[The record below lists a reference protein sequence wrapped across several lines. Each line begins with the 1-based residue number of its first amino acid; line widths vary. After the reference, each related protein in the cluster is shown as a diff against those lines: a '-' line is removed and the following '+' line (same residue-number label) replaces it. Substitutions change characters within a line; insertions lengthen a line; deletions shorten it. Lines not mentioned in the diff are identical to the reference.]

1 MNDQTLEDIVA
12 IIKTLRNLMETTRAD
27 INILKRN
34 EESYSL
40 VINNMHERMRK
51 IEEKVM
57 KKWLKIQKN

>member
-1 MNDQTLEDIVA
+1 
-12 IIKTLRNLMETTRAD
+12 METTRAD

-57 KKWLKIQKN
+57 KK

>member
-40 VINNMHERMRK
+40 VINNMHERLRK

-57 KKWLKIQKN
+57 KK

>member
-57 KKWLKIQKN
+57 KK

>member
-1 MNDQTLEDIVA
+1 MNDQTLEDIVS

-40 VINNMHERMRK
+40 VINNMHERIRK
-51 IEEKVM
+51 IEEK
-57 KKWLKIQKN
+57 LKVK